1 MRLLVIVSGD
11 YGEIGAAMYFLRGLH
26 SAHAPVVLLPEA
38 RAQSISAMPGLELR
52 TYERMADISRALDDS
67 RCDTVLL
74 SSGYLLTITTGLS
87 LPNVV
92 GLIRTLQRRR
102 VTLLTS
108 DPFLGLLPSPA
119 SLPFREL
126 RRRDGRSA
134 FIGSCVLYPVR
145 RLLRDAWHI
154 YPAPIE
160 RLPAKPGTRRL
171 SYFNA
176 AAQEAFSAH
185 QGDPAG
191 RPTWLFILS
200 KADCTMLMK
209 AQGDRFVSRLVER
222 LEDGVALGR
231 EVLMIGPEIL
241 VVAVRER
248 LGNRPGIGIRSEAPY
263 ASYMQDLMRAE
274 YAFYWNYFSFSIMHR
289 VLANLPV
296 FFFDEGHLPHILP
309 AVGEAG
315 VRMFYDGWRPPV
327 LPLGGR
333 LDEED
338 LERRAREATHE
349 FRRIAEGMRRSPSP
363 DELLRRVGGNP

>member
-1 MRLLVIVSGD
+1 
-11 YGEIGAAMYFLRGLH
+11 
-26 SAHAPVVLLPEA
+26 
-38 RAQSISAMPGLELR
+38 
-52 TYERMADISRALDDS
+52 
-67 RCDTVLL
+67 
-74 SSGYLLTITTGLS
+74 
-87 LPNVV
+87 
-92 GLIRTLQRRR
+92 
-102 VTLLTS
+102 
-108 DPFLGLLPSPA
+108 
-119 SLPFREL
+119 
-126 RRRDGRSA
+126 
-134 FIGSCVLYPVR
+134 
-145 RLLRDAWHI
+145 
-154 YPAPIE
+154 
-160 RLPAKPGTRRL
+160 
-171 SYFNA
+171 
-176 AAQEAFSAH
+176 
-185 QGDPAG
+185 
-191 RPTWLFILS
+191 
-200 KADCTMLMK
+200 MK

-296 FFFDEGHLPHILP
+296 LFFDEGHLPHILP

-327 LPLGGR
+327 LPMGGR

-363 DELLRRVGGNP
+363 DELLRRVGANP

>member
-1 MRLLVIVSGD
+1 V
-11 YGEIGAAMYFLRGLH
+11 
-26 SAHAPVVLLPEA
+26 
-38 RAQSISAMPGLELR
+38 
-52 TYERMADISRALDDS
+52 
-67 RCDTVLL
+67 
-74 SSGYLLTITTGLS
+74 TI
-87 LPNVV
+87 
-92 GLIRTLQRRR
+92 
-102 VTLLTS
+102 LTS

-119 SLPFREL
+119 SLPFGDL

-145 RLLRDAWHI
+145 HLLRHAWHI

-160 RLPAKPGTRRL
+160 RLPAQPGTRRL

-176 AAQEAFSAH
+176 AAQDAFSALRA
-185 QGDPAG
+185 DPAG
-191 RPTWLFILS
+191 RPTWLYILS

-231 EVLMIGPEIL
+231 DVLMIGPETL
-241 VVAVRER
+241 VMAVKER
-248 LGNRPGIGIRSEAPY
+248 LGDRPGMSIRGEAPY

-289 VLANLPV
+289 VLSGLPV

-315 VRMFYDGWRPPV
+315 VRMFYDGWRPPL
-327 LPLGGR
+327 LPIDGR
-333 LDEED
+333 LGEED
-338 LERRAREATHE
+338 LARRAREATQE

-363 DELLRRVGGNP
+363 DELLRRVSEPR